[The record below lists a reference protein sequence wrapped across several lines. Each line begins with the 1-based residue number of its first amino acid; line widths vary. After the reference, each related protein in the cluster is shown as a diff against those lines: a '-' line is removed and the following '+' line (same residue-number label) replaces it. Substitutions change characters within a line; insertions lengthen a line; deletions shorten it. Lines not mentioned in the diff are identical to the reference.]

1 MQMKKN
7 IEKIRNRHKK
17 FLSFFLNLSIFIISK
32 KGNIFSS
39 GTTTTTSAQ
48 RLAQE
53 EGEREREENR
63 MEIEDDVEK
72 EKLRR

>member
-7 IEKIRNRHKK
+7 IEKIRNQHKK

-53 EGEREREENR
+53 EGEREKKNR
-63 MEIEDDVEK
+63 IEIEDDVEK
-72 EKLRR
+72 EKFRR